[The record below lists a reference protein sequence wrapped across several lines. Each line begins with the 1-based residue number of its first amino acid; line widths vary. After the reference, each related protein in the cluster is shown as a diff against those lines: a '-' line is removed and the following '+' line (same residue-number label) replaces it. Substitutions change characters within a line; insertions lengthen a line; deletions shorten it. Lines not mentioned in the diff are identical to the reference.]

1 MPKEGDRERGS
12 APQPACGQL
21 RERDRERDARADL
34 GKALCQRR
42 GDAAVG
48 IRAEV
53 QHEIGVAGE
62 ALAHEAERP
71 VGALWLFFV
80 VAVEPRP
87 RQLLA
92 QCTGTGKAGRQLLPR
107 AVFKEDDVRA
117 GDALRA
123 ADIHE
128 QAVRLQAL
136 DEGIDFLEYYA
147 RLLRADGTIHLKTD
161 SKHLYAYTNEVI
173 RRFGL
178 PCAVSNPDIYG
189 SGYADEVL
197 SVKTAYEQL
206 FLGMGLPITY
216 TRFSLGG
223 RREFPWFDWEE
234 DEKPEKDNEAE
245 RGNR

>member
-1 MPKEGDRERGS
+1 MPKEGDREPGS

-34 GKALCQRR
+34 GKRSASGA

-92 QCTGTGKAGRQLLPR
+92 QCAGTGKAGRQLLPR

-117 GDALRA
+117 G
-123 ADIHE
+123 E
-128 QAVRLQAL
+128 MPP
-136 DEGIDFLEYYA
+136 
-147 RLLRADGTIHLKTD
+147 
-161 SKHLYAYTNEVI
+161 
-173 RRFGL
+173 
-178 PCAVSNPDIYG
+178 PCSRY
-189 SGYADEVL
+189 S
-197 SVKTAYEQL
+197 
-206 FLGMGLPITY
+206 
-216 TRFSLGG
+216 
-223 RREFPWFDWEE
+223 
-234 DEKPEKDNEAE
+234 
-245 RGNR
+245 